1 MSESVSTSANM
12 IGDVL
17 RVLGDG
23 QAQPLAKI
31 REAASGAGVSD
42 SAINRCVVRMVG
54 LGLLERPRRG
64 WYQLSEAGRDR
75 ARQASD
81 SSILN
86 DSLPRSGDGSTVPPE
101 IFPSAPAVKAPGPP
115 APPAFPR
122 PRTASGIP
130 DMSPPS
136 QEFRADRAADTIDT
150 ELGPTPSRSL
160 DSDESP
166 VGAEPGD
173 MADQA
178 PWVVLALP
186 WLWMIATGI
195 VLLLSPLYVAAAAS
209 AIIAASV
216 VVVWMQVKR
225 RSGSRLL
232 TSGTADVGADV
243 NDERENQ
250 YDPAKAL
257 N

>member
-1 MSESVSTSANM
+1 MSESVSTSASM

-31 REAASGAGVSD
+31 RQAASETGVSD

-75 ARQASD
+75 AMQASD
-81 SSILN
+81 SSTPH
-86 DSLPRSGDGSTVPPE
+86 DSLPRSREGLTMPPE
-101 IFPSAPAVKAPGPP
+101 ISPSAPAVKAPGPP

-122 PRTASGIP
+122 PRAATGIP
-130 DMSPPS
+130 HTSPAPRES
-136 QEFRADRAADTIDT
+136 HSDTMADTIDT
-150 ELGPTPSRSL
+150 ESGPTPTRSTN
-160 DSDESP
+160 SDQSP
-166 VGAEPGD
+166 VGAALGKTV
-173 MADQA
+173 DQA
-178 PWVVLALP
+178 PWGVLALP
-186 WLWMIATGI
+186 WLWMVATG
-195 VLLLSPLYVAAAAS
+195 VLLLLSPLYVAVAAS

-225 RSGSRLL
+225 RSGNRLL

-250 YDPAKAL
+250 HDPAKAL